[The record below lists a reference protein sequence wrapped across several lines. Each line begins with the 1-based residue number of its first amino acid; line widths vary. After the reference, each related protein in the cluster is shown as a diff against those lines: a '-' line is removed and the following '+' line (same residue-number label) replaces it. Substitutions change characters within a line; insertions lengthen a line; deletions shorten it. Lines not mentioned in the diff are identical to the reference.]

1 MERDAQRLAE
11 AAAKALWARDHASEA
26 LGIKLLEVRPGY
38 ARMQMT
44 VRRDMVNIH
53 GTTHGGM
60 LFTLADSAFGYAC
73 NTHNKVAVA
82 SNCSIEFLRPAH
94 LGDIL
99 TATAV
104 EQAVSGRNGV
114 YDVRVE
120 NNKDELVALFRG
132 KSSQIRGTVTESA
145 QGGEPR
151 DR

>member
-11 AAAKALWARDHASEA
+11 AAAQALLARDHASEA

-60 LFTLADSAFGYAC
+60 VFTLADSAFGYAC
-73 NTHNKVAVA
+73 NSYNKVAVA
-82 SNCSIEFLRPAH
+82 SGCNIEFLRPAH
-94 LGDIL
+94 QGDTL

-104 EQAVSGRNGV
+104 EQGLIGRNGV

-120 NNKDELVALFRG
+120 TNKGELVALFRG
-132 KSSQIRGTVTESA
+132 KSAQVRGTVSEGTR
-145 QGGEPR
+145 GGG
-151 DR
+151 

>member
-1 MERDAQRLAE
+1 MEHDAQRLA
-11 AAAKALWARDHASEA
+11 AAAAQALLARDHASEA

-38 ARMQMT
+38 ARMLMT

-60 LFTLADSAFGYAC
+60 VFTLADSAFGYAC

-82 SNCSIEFLRPAH
+82 SNCSIDFLRPAH
-94 LGDIL
+94 LGETL

-104 EQAVSGRNGV
+104 EQALIGRSGV

-120 NNKDELVALFRG
+120 NNKGELVALFRG
-132 KSSQIRGTVTESA
+132 KSAQIRGTVTEGPP
-145 QGGEPR
+145 GGS
-151 DR
+151 

>member
-1 MERDAQRLAE
+1 MERNAQRLAE
-11 AAAKALWARDHASEA
+11 AAAQALLARDHASVA
-26 LGIKLLEVRPGY
+26 LGIALLEVRPGY

-60 LFTLADSAFGYAC
+60 VFTLADSAFGYAC

-82 SNCSIEFLRPAH
+82 SNCSIDFLRPAH

-104 EQAVSGRNGV
+104 EQALIGRSGV

-120 NNKDELVALFRG
+120 NNEGELVALFRG
-132 KSSQIRGTVTESA
+132 KSAQIRGTVSEVTP
-145 QGGEPR
+145 GGS
-151 DR
+151 